1 MTKSKILSAFK
12 LLNNKLMLS
21 DTTAEVCI
29 VGGAV
34 MCLVFN
40 ARNQTKDVDAIFEP
54 KAKVYELAKIVAK
67 ASGLPEDW
75 LNDSAKGYINNKLEK
90 VEVLNLSNL
99 KIYAPSARYMLAMK
113 CLSARVGTKDEGDIE
128 FLINFLR
135 LKNVDEVLEIV
146 EMYFNLKL
154 IQTKT
159 QFMLEEIFE
168 KQKP

>member
-67 ASGLPEDW
+67 AIGLPEDW

-113 CLSARVGTKDEGDIE
+113 CLSARVGTKDESDIE

-168 KQKP
+168 K